1 MCIVAIFEAATTK
14 LSIIVAVADRL
25 LAVIEAI
32 IVAARAAEALDTV
45 AMAAVMS
52 TLEASIIAAVA
63 SVVDLE

>member
-32 IVAARAAEALDTV
+32 IVAARAAEALDIV

>member
-14 LSIIVAVADRL
+14 LSIIVAIADRL

-32 IVAARAAEALDTV
+32 IVAARAAEALDIV

>member
-25 LAVIEAI
+25 PAVIEAI
-32 IVAARAAEALDTV
+32 IVAARAAEALDIV

>member
-25 LAVIEAI
+25 PAVIEATI
-32 IVAARAAEALDTV
+32 AAARAAEALDTV

>member
-25 LAVIEAI
+25 PAVIEAI